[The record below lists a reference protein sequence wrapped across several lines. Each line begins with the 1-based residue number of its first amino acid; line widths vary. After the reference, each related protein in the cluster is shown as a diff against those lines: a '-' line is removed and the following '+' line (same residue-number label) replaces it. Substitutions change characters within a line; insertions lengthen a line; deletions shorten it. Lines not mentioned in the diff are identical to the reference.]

1 MRVRRPRYGPFPS
14 MDPFMTAL
22 AAALS
27 LQDKAQQ
34 YGSYAGIAAVFGLG
48 VLSLLYFAQARE
60 VKRLREWAGRAPER
74 AAELEARAVAAADER
89 RAAGGEG
96 VAVPGR
102 AAAAAAA
109 AVAAGNGA
117 GVAVLPEVAP
127 VPGVPTSA
135 PDKPARWP
143 GAPASV
149 PAAAVAAATA
159 AGAREAATALV
170 PGGPGGG
177 APSSAGGSTATVAAP
192 APAIAPGGP
201 PASGPGGP
209 RPRAPAGAAARA
221 PVTGAPGGRAPATAA
236 ARGGQRPP
244 APLRA
249 SGASATMPPPRTAAG
264 AARARGGGP
273 SGRSRR
279 GSLIGYTALVVAV
292 AAIAIFAVLRFVV
305 GGDDN
310 KPAAK
315 PNTVA
320 PPAAAGRTTST
331 ANASNGATGA
341 AKVNRGKVRVAVLNG
356 TTFTGLA
363 RSASD
368 KLTKAGF
375 QPGTVTNDTTNQQR
389 SATAVFYA
397 DGQKNAAL
405 EVAKIIGIGR
415 DAVQQ
420 LDANTRGVAGQDA
433 DVVVSVGADQAR

>member
-1 MRVRRPRYGPFPS
+1 MRVRRPQYGPFPS

-89 RAAGGEG
+89 RAAGSDD
-96 VAVPGR
+96 VVP
-102 AAAAAAA
+102 APATATAAA
-109 AVAAGNGA
+109 AVAAGNGT
-117 GVAVLPEVAP
+117 GVAAPPEVAP

-201 PASGPGGP
+201 PASGAGGSRPG
-209 RPRAPAGAAARA
+209 APAVAAAGA
-221 PVTGAPGGRAPATAA
+221 PVNGAPGGPAPATAA

-244 APLRA
+244 SPLRA

-292 AAIAIFAVLRFVV
+292 AAIAIFAVLHFVV

-320 PPAAAGRTTST
+320 PPASAGRTTST

>member
-1 MRVRRPRYGPFPS
+1 

-89 RAAGGEG
+89 RAAGSED
-96 VAVPGR
+96 VAVP
-102 AAAAAAA
+102 AAATAAA

-117 GVAVLPEVAP
+117 GAAAPPEVAP
-127 VPGVPTSA
+127 VPGVPAST

-177 APSSAGGSTATVAAP
+177 APSSAGGRTATAPRP

-201 PASGPGGP
+201 PAGGPGGP
-209 RPRAPAGAAARA
+209 RPGAPAVAAAGA
-221 PVTGAPGGRAPATAA
+221 PVNGATGGPAPATPPPRAA
-236 ARGGQRPP
+236 HRPP

-279 GSLIGYTALVVAV
+279 GSLIGYTALVIAV
-292 AAIAIFAVLRFVV
+292 AAIAIFAVLHFVV

-389 SATAVFYA
+389 WAAAVFYA

-405 EVAKIIGIGR
+405 EVAKIIGTGR